1 MPHTA
6 SRPLRPA
13 MHRTLAAL
21 AALLVVLAIPAGC
34 TSLFPRLE
42 TPRLSLVSVEMA
54 EATLFE
60 QRLVVRLRVQNP
72 NDIALPVRGLTV
84 DFELAGQQFAQ
95 GVSARAFEVPA
106 FGEAEFDMMITANA
120 ATALLKLATQGDA
133 LKREAL
139 DYRIRGKL
147 NTRLG
152 MLRSVPF
159 EETGKIPLKALARQP
174 EDRV

>member
-1 MPHTA
+1 MRHPA
-6 SRPLRPA
+6 RRPA
-13 MHRTLAAL
+13 PPARHRPLAAL
-21 AALLVVLAIPAGC
+21 AALLVVLAVPAGC
-34 TSLFPRLE
+34 ASLFPRLE

-84 DFELAGQQFAQ
+84 DFELAGQDFAQ

-120 ATALLKLATQGDA
+120 ATALLKLATRGDA

-139 DYRIRGKL
+139 DYRIRGTL
-147 NTRLG
+147 STRLG

-159 EETGKIPLKALARQP
+159 EEAGKIPLKAPARQP
-174 EDRV
+174 DDRV